1 MGSLEKTVEDIK
13 RVKVQGAKE
22 IAIYALKFLKNF
34 CRKNGFKLKFEVA
47 ARVLEEARPTAVV
60 LHNCLEILKKRKRL
74 RTIDQLIKKLESS
87 TKKIAKVGSKVI
99 KDNSK
104 IMTYCHSSEALAV
117 IAEAKRMNKKFSVIA
132 CITEPLEQGVKTA
145 KELTSLKIPVAL
157 IMDNAI
163 GFFIKE
169 VDSVI
174 VGCDAIRK
182 EGIINKIGTYL
193 LAISAKENKKPFYV
207 VGSTMKF
214 DRRKK
219 IIIEERPPEEV
230 ERKIAQRINR
240 KKIKIRNVAFDSTP
254 WKYVT
259 RVITEKGILKPRE
272 VLRLLK

>member
-1 MGSLEKTVEDIK
+1 MRSLEKTVEDIK

-60 LHNCLEILKKRKRL
+60 LHNCLEILKKRRRL

-117 IAEAKRMNKKFSVIA
+117 IAKAKRMNKKFSVIA
-132 CITEPLEQGVKTA
+132 CVTEPLEQGVKTA
-145 KELTSLKIPVAL
+145 KELTSLKIPVTL
-157 IMDNAI
+157 ITDNAI

-169 VDSVI
+169 VDCVI

-219 IIIEERPPEEV
+219 LIIEERPPEEV
-230 ERKIAQRINR
+230 ERKIIQRINR
-240 KKIKIRNVAFDSTP
+240 KKIKIRNVAFDLTP